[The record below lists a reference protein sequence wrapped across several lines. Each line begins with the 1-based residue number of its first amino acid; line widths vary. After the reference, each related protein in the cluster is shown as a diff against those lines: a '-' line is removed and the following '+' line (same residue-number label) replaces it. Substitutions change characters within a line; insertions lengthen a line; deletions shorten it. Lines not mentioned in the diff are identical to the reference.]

1 MLTISPQHI
10 VAGGLNL
17 GNGWSFRVNPR
28 TKLLETMTSASIR
41 SVDVGL
47 LAELFDNTPDMAFFV
62 KDAQGR
68 YIAVNDSLVQRHGW
82 REKQDVLGKKSS
94 DICEGELGTVP
105 SQQDQRVL
113 RTGKALVNQLEMQWY
128 RPPMMTWCLTTK
140 LPMRDADG
148 TIVGLIGFSKDV
160 RTHVEPEEIP
170 SAFAETLAAFEQ
182 HMSPD
187 VTPVWFAERSQLTAR
202 RLATLTKKVFDLTP
216 GQFIAKI
223 RIDAATRLL
232 RETNLSVSEIAH
244 QCGFYDHSAF
254 TRAFRKATGTTPRSF
269 RQLAK

>member
-1 MLTISPQHI
+1 M
-10 VAGGLNL
+10 
-17 GNGWSFRVNPR
+17 NPR
-28 TKLLETMTSASIR
+28 TKLLKAVTSESNR

-47 LAELFDNTPDMAFFV
+47 LAELFDNTTDMAFFV
-62 KDAQGR
+62 KDAEGR

-82 REKQDVLGKKSS
+82 REKSDVIGKRSS
-94 DICEGELGTVP
+94 EICEGDLGRIP

-113 RTGKALVNQLEMQWY
+113 RTGKALLNQLEMQWY
-128 RPPMMTWCLTTK
+128 RPPVMTWCLTTK
-140 LPMRDADG
+140 LPMRDAEG

-160 RTHVEPEEIP
+160 RTQVEPEEIP
-170 SAFAETLAAFEQ
+170 ASFADALAEFEQ
-182 HMSPD
+182 DLSPE
-187 VTPVWFAERSQLTAR
+187 VTPVWFAEKCQLSAR

-216 GQFIAKI
+216 GQFIAKV

-269 RQLAK
+269 RQLAR

>member
-1 MLTISPQHI
+1 M
-10 VAGGLNL
+10 
-17 GNGWSFRVNPR
+17 NPR
-28 TKLLETMTSASIR
+28 TKLLKAITSESIR

-47 LAELFDNTPDMAFFV
+47 LAELFDSTHDMAFFV

-68 YIAVNDSLVQRHGW
+68 YVAVNDSLVQRHGW
-82 REKQDVLGKKSS
+82 REKSDVIGKRSS

-113 RTGKALVNQLEMQWY
+113 RTGKALLNQLEMQWY
-128 RPPMMTWCLTTK
+128 RPPALTWCLTTK

-148 TIVGLIGFSKDV
+148 KIVGLIGFSKDV
-160 RTHVEPEEIP
+160 RTMVDPEEIP
-170 SAFAETLAAFEQ
+170 AAFAKALAEFEQ
-182 HMSPD
+182 HLYPD
-187 VTPVWFAERSQLTAR
+187 VTPVWFAEKCELTAR
-202 RLATLTKKVFDLTP
+202 RLATLIRKVFDLTP
-216 GQFIAKI
+216 GQFIAKM

-232 RETNLSVSEIAH
+232 RETDLSVSDVAH

-269 RQLAK
+269 RQLAP